1 MSVFRIN
8 KTNNFTVMSNYH
20 FKEKKMSL
28 KAKGLLSLMLSLPDD
43 WDYSIS
49 GLVKLSKDGKDSV
62 MTALAELEKFGYLT
76 RTQLTN
82 EKGQFSGVA
91 YNIFEK
97 PQSDSAVSEKQNS
110 ANQTSENRISENPP
124 QLNTNSIN
132 HLKNKSIKE
141 LSTKDSSLISDEI
154 YDILIAEIEDDEL
167 RDLYM
172 DYVLMRSENSPL
184 TPKGLKML
192 IARGYRL
199 SEFNPG
205 VHKSIVET
213 AIINN
218 WLNIYAPKSEE
229 KLSRNSKLEEHGK
242 ILFGDQI
249 SSREENALERLLGMF
264 KSVPFSV
271 CRPFVQLA
279 QKHLK
284 IFKNFCLNF
293 LARVDNQ

>member
-1 MSVFRIN
+1 MVNKSPFPLFFSDIEKTATGLSAVIMIVSLQEEMILMSVFRIS
-8 KTNNFTVMSNYH
+8 KTKNFTVMSNYH

-43 WDYSIS
+43 WDYSVS

-76 RTQLTN
+76 REQMTN

-91 YNIFEK
+91 YNIFEE

-110 ANQTSENRISENPP
+110 EKEISENRISENPP
-124 QLNTNSIN
+124 QLNTNLIN
-132 HLKNKSIKE
+132 HLENKDIKE
-141 LSTKDSSLISDEI
+141 LSTKSGGLIPDEI

-172 DYVLMRSENSPL
+172 DYVLMRNETSPL

-199 SEFNPG
+199 SEFNPSI
-205 VHKSIVET
+205 HKSIVET

-218 WLNIYAPKSEE
+218 WLNIYAPKPEE
-229 KLSRNSKLEEHGK
+229 KVSRNSKLEEHGK
-242 ILFGDQI
+242 ILFGD
-249 SSREENALERLLGMF
+249 
-264 KSVPFSV
+264 
-271 CRPFVQLA
+271 
-279 QKHLK
+279 
-284 IFKNFCLNF
+284 
-293 LARVDNQ
+293 